1 MNGAPVAGHSEPLA
15 VHGLRVAFGA
25 RTVVHDVDLTF
36 AAGTLTAIVGPNA
49 CGKSTLLRA
58 MARILRPTRGAVI
71 LQGADVASLSTKEV
85 ARRLG
90 LLPQAPTAPGG
101 VTVADLVR
109 RGRFPH
115 QGRFRQWSEQDEH
128 AVQTA
133 LEHTGLGGL
142 ERRLLDELSGGQ
154 RQRAWLAMA
163 LAQEADILL
172 LDEPTTFLDLPHQ
185 HEVLDVLEDLRRARG
200 TTIVA
205 VLHDLNQAG
214 AYAQQVVAMRDGS
227 VVAQG
232 TPHEIL
238 TEAVIADVYG
248 MAVRVVPNP
257 VDGTPLIVPIRKG
270 GPRWPVNKT
279 SRQNL

>member
-1 MNGAPVAGHSEPLA
+1 M
-15 VHGLRVAFGA
+15 
-25 RTVVHDVDLTF
+25 VHDVDLTF